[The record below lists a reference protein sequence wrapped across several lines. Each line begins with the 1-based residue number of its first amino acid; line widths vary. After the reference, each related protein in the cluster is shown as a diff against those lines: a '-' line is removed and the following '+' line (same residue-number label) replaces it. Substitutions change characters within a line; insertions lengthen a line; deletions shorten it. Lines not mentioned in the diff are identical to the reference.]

1 VTKLLK
7 QIAMEI
13 RNSET
18 FKHVILEDPQVL
30 GVDAVKG
37 SQVIFP
43 VVFKTIATQQYGP
56 MREFQR
62 RVRLAL
68 EEKHMLPGD
77 PYRVFR
83 PARESAASGPE
94 LEAKEPARAKD
105 PTTIKPQETN
115 PFTGE

>member
-1 VTKLLK
+1 
-7 QIAMEI
+7 
-13 RNSET
+13 
-18 FKHVILEDPQVL
+18 
-30 GVDAVKG
+30 
-37 SQVIFP
+37 
-43 VVFKTIATQQYGP
+43 

>member
-1 VTKLLK
+1 
-7 QIAMEI
+7 M
-13 RNSET
+13 
-18 FKHVILEDPQVL
+18 

-83 PARESAASGPE
+83 PSGELASASPETEEKEPE
-94 LEAKEPARAKD
+94 LAKD
-105 PTTIKPQETN
+105 PTTIKQPETN
-115 PFTGE
+115 PFSGE